1 MATSVFELSY
11 RKLVGSFRSSQGHLL
26 PKHIKE
32 QLVEYAVRGT
42 IPPDPLKALLTNDF
56 SRAFRTAESP
66 LEAARLHTVWEF
78 IYTCLPTS
86 MWRSSNR
93 LQIYSVSVNFRPN
106 MQRSY
111 DEAVRQRLMKDS
123 RSPLQID

>member
-56 SRAFRTAESP
+56 SRAFRTAENP
-66 LEAARLHTVWEF
+66 LEAARLHTIWEF
-78 IYTCLPTS
+78 IYTCLPTD
-86 MWRSSNR
+86 MWRHLNR
-93 LQIYSVSVNFRPN
+93 VHSYSASVKIRPDI
-106 MQRSY
+106 QRRY